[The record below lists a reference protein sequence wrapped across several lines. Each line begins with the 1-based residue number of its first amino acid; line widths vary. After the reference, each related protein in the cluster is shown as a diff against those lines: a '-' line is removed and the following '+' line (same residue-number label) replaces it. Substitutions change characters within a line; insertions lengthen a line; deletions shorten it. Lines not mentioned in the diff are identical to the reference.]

1 MVADPPQVKLNMICI
16 SQRTVLTSALAL
28 VGASAFATPV
38 YDSIDPVPAP
48 SYPSQ
53 PFQAQQTYEF
63 GDRVTLGGTERDLTT
78 VSVTM
83 VNWARYEDYNI
94 GGQYY
99 GSGQWAGTGFNHN
112 LTLAIY
118 DAGTGLNHG
127 GLLGSVTQSTFIAY
141 RPTGWAFNG
150 YAQNVTFDFSS
161 LNITL
166 PNSIVWGISFD
177 TQSYGTNPIG
187 VDGPYNSLNVGC
199 NTAPGGGITAGSTDL
214 DRVFWNT
221 ITPGWYTDGGA
232 GGSGIFREDWGWTGY
247 NPMAQINAVP
257 EPATIAA
264 LGLGAVAALRRRR
277 KAAQS

>member
-1 MVADPPQVKLNMICI
+1 MKWNSNRSVFVAALSMVGVYAN
-16 SQRTVLTSALAL
+16 AA
-28 VGASAFATPV
+28 PV
-38 YDSIDPVPAP
+38 YDSIDAVLAP

-63 GDRVTLGGTERDLTT
+63 GDRVTLGGTERQLTT
-78 VSVTM
+78 VAVTM
-83 VNWARYEDYNI
+83 VNWAKFEDYNI

-99 GSGQWAGTGFNHN
+99 GSGQWAGAGFNHN
-112 LTLAIY
+112 LTLKIY

-127 GLLGSVTQSTFIAY
+127 SLLGSVTQSTFIAY

-150 YAQNVTFDFSS
+150 YAQNVSFDFSS

-166 PNSIVWGISFD
+166 PNSIVWGISYD
-177 TQSYGTNPIG
+177 TQSYGTNPLG

-199 NTAPGGGITAGSTDL
+199 NTASGGGITAGSTDL

-232 GGSGIFREDWGWTGY
+232 GGVGIFREDWGWTGY

-257 EPATIAA
+257 EPASMVA
-264 LGLGAVAALRRRR
+264 LGLGAVALLRKRR
-277 KAAQS
+277 KSASN